1 MSSTA
6 TAPKKSAKKSTAT
19 TPAPTTVAAAPAPVS
34 AAPVAVAS
42 IAVAAPAPVATAPAP
57 VAATEENVDIT
68 AQFTSLVE
76 AVNAARTAINTI
88 HSNMKKLE
96 KQIPRELKK
105 ASKGGRR
112 RRAAPA
118 DGSAPA
124 EKKPSVFTIPTQIS
138 DALATFLGE
147 AKGSKPKR
155 SEVTTRV
162 CKYARDHNLMDKQ
175 FINADAPLRK
185 LLGLKESDQLKIL
198 NLQRYLAPHYPEA
211 KAKKAAAAAT
221 AAPAAATTT
230 ARKA

>member
-1 MSSTA
+1 MSSSA

-19 TPAPTTVAAAPAPVS
+19 APAPSTATASPAPVV
-34 AAPVAVAS
+34 AAPVVVAPATVAPVA
-42 IAVAAPAPVATAPAP
+42 AVAAPAPVA
-57 VAATEENVDIT
+57 AAEENVDIT

-118 DGSAPA
+118 DGSAPV

-138 DALATFLGE
+138 DALSTFLGLP
-147 AKGSKPKR
+147 KGSLISR
-155 SEVTTRV
+155 AEVTTRV
-162 CKYARDHNLMDKQ
+162 CKYATEKGLMEKQ
-175 FINADAPLRK
+175 VIKPDATLRK
-185 LLGLKESDQLKIL
+185 LLNVSESDTLRIL
-198 NLQRYLAPHYPEA
+198 NLQKYLSGHYPLSVAA
-211 KAKKAAAAAT
+211 KAAKAATAAAAAAT
-221 AAPAAATTT
+221 PAPARA
-230 ARKA
+230 

>member
-118 DGSAPA
+118 DGSAPV

-138 DALATFLGE
+138 DALATFLGLP
-147 AKGSKPKR
+147 KGSLISR
-155 SEVTTRV
+155 AEVTTRV
-162 CKYARDHNLMDKQ
+162 CKYATEKGLMEKQ
-175 FINADAPLRK
+175 VIKPDATLRK
-185 LLGLKESDQLKIL
+185 LLNVNESDTLRIL
-198 NLQRYLAPHYPEA
+198 NLQKYLSSHYPLSVAA
-211 KAKKAAAAAT
+211 KAAKAAAAA
-221 AAPAAATTT
+221 AAPARA
-230 ARKA
+230 

>member
-1 MSSTA
+1 MSSS
-6 TAPKKSAKKSTAT
+6 APAAKKSAKKATAPTAT
-19 TPAPTTVAAAPAPVS
+19 VAATPAPV
-34 AAPVAVAS
+34 AAPVV
-42 IAVAAPAPVATAPAP
+42 VAAPAPATVAPVATAT
-57 VAATEENVDIT
+57 VAAEENVDIT

-138 DALATFLGE
+138 DALATFLGLP
-147 AKGSKPKR
+147 KGSLISR
-155 SEVTTRV
+155 AEVTTRV
-162 CKYARDHNLMDKQ
+162 CKYATEKGLMEKQ
-175 FINADAPLRK
+175 VIKPDATLRK
-185 LLGLKESDQLKIL
+185 LLNVNESDVLRIL
-198 NLQRYLAPHYPEA
+198 NLQKYLSSHYPLSVAA
-211 KAKKAAAAAT
+211 KAAKAAAAAT
-221 AAPAAATTT
+221 PAAPRA
-230 ARKA
+230 

>member
-6 TAPKKSAKKSTAT
+6 TAPKKSAKKSTATAT

-118 DGSAPA
+118 DGSAPV

-138 DALATFLGE
+138 DALATFLGLP
-147 AKGSKPKR
+147 KGSLISR
-155 SEVTTRV
+155 AEVTTRV
-162 CKYARDHNLMDKQ
+162 CKYATEKGLMEKQ
-175 FINADAPLRK
+175 VIKPDATLRK
-185 LLGLKESDQLKIL
+185 LLNVNESDTLRIL
-198 NLQRYLAPHYPEA
+198 NLQKYLSSHYPLSVAA
-211 KAKKAAAAAT
+211 KAAKAAAAA
-221 AAPAAATTT
+221 AAPARA
-230 ARKA
+230 

>member
-1 MSSTA
+1 MSSSA
-6 TAPKKSAKKSTAT
+6 TAPKKSAKKSAAT
-19 TPAPTTVAAAPAPVS
+19 TPAPATATATPAPVV
-34 AAPVAVAS
+34 ATPVVVAPATVAPVA
-42 IAVAAPAPVATAPAP
+42 AVAAPAPVA
-57 VAATEENVDIT
+57 AAEENVDIT

-138 DALATFLGE
+138 DALATFLGLP
-147 AKGSKPKR
+147 KGSLISR
-155 SEVTTRV
+155 AEVTTRV
-162 CKYARDHNLMDKQ
+162 CKYATEKGLMEKQ
-175 FINADAPLRK
+175 VIKPDATLRK
-185 LLGLKESDQLKIL
+185 LLNVNESDVLRIL
-198 NLQRYLAPHYPEA
+198 NLQKYLSSHYPLSVAA
-211 KAKKAAAAAT
+211 KAAKAAAAA
-221 AAPAAATTT
+221 APAAAR
-230 ARKA
+230 A

>member
-1 MSSTA
+1 MSSSA
-6 TAPKKSAKKSTAT
+6 TAPKKSAKKSTAS
-19 TPAPTTVAAAPAPVS
+19 TPAASTAAAAPAPVV
-34 AAPVAVAS
+34 AAPVVVAPAPVS
-42 IAVAAPAPVATAPAP
+42 VPAPATAAPAPV
-57 VAATEENVDIT
+57 ATEENVDIT

-138 DALATFLGE
+138 DALSTFLGLP
-147 AKGSKPKR
+147 KGSLISR
-155 SEVTTRV
+155 AEVTTRV
-162 CKYARDHNLMDKQ
+162 CKYATEKGLMEKQ
-175 FINADAPLRK
+175 VIKPDATLRK
-185 LLGLKESDQLKIL
+185 LLNVNESDTLRIL
-198 NLQRYLAPHYPEA
+198 NLQKYLSGHYPLSVAA
-211 KAKKAAAAAT
+211 KAAKAAAAA
-221 AAPAAATTT
+221 AAPARA
-230 ARKA
+230 

>member
-1 MSSTA
+1 MSSPA
-6 TAPKKSAKKSTAT
+6 TAPKKTTKKSTA
-19 TPAPTTVAAAPAPVS
+19 S
-34 AAPVAVAS
+34 AT
-42 IAVAAPAPVATAPAP
+42 AVAAPAPVIAAPAP
-57 VAATEENVDIT
+57 VVVAPVVAAPAPVAAAATEENVDIT

-138 DALATFLGE
+138 DALATFLGLP
-147 AKGSKPKR
+147 KGSLISR
-155 SEVTTRV
+155 AEVTTRV
-162 CKYARDHNLMDKQ
+162 CKYATEKGLMEKQ
-175 FINADAPLRK
+175 VIKPDATLRK
-185 LLGLKESDQLKIL
+185 LLNVNESDTLRIL
-198 NLQRYLAPHYPEA
+198 NLQKYLSSHYPLSVAA
-211 KAKKAAAAAT
+211 KAAKAAAAAT
-221 AAPAAATTT
+221 PAAPRA
-230 ARKA
+230 

>member
-1 MSSTA
+1 MSSSA
-6 TAPKKSAKKSTAT
+6 TAPKKSAKKSAAST
-19 TPAPTTVAAAPAPVS
+19 TPATAAS
-34 AAPVAVAS
+34 
-42 IAVAAPAPVATAPAP
+42 VAAPAPVVAAPVVVAPAPVSVPAPATAAP

-118 DGSAPA
+118 DGSAPV

-138 DALATFLGE
+138 DALATFLGLP
-147 AKGSKPKR
+147 KGSLISR
-155 SEVTTRV
+155 AEVTTRV
-162 CKYARDHNLMDKQ
+162 CKYATEKGLMEKQ
-175 FINADAPLRK
+175 VIKPDATLRK
-185 LLGLKESDQLKIL
+185 LLNVNESDTLRIL
-198 NLQRYLAPHYPEA
+198 NLQKYLSSHYPLSVAA
-211 KAKKAAAAAT
+211 KAAKAAAAA
-221 AAPAAATTT
+221 AAPARA
-230 ARKA
+230 

>member
-1 MSSTA
+1 MSSSA
-6 TAPKKSAKKSTAT
+6 TAPKKSAKKSTAST
-19 TPAPTTVAAAPAPVS
+19 TPAATAAPAPVVAAPVVVAPAPVS
-34 AAPVAVAS
+34 VPAPATAAPVA
-42 IAVAAPAPVATAPAP
+42 AA
-57 VAATEENVDIT
+57 EENVDIT

-138 DALATFLGE
+138 DALSTFLGLP
-147 AKGSKPKR
+147 KGSLISR
-155 SEVTTRV
+155 AEVTTRV
-162 CKYARDHNLMDKQ
+162 CKYATEKGLMEKQ
-175 FINADAPLRK
+175 VIKPDATLRK
-185 LLGLKESDQLKIL
+185 LLNVNESDTLRIL
-198 NLQRYLAPHYPEA
+198 NLQKYLSGHYPLSVAA
-211 KAKKAAAAAT
+211 KAAKAATAAAAA
-221 AAPAAATTT
+221 AAPARA
-230 ARKA
+230 

>member
-1 MSSTA
+1 MSSSA
-6 TAPKKSAKKSTAT
+6 TAPKKTTKKSTA
-19 TPAPTTVAAAPAPVS
+19 APTP
-34 AAPVAVAS
+34 
-42 IAVAAPAPVATAPAP
+42 AVAAPAPVAAPVIVAAPAP
-57 VAATEENVDIT
+57 VVVAPVVAATATATEENVDIT

-138 DALATFLGE
+138 DALATFLGLP
-147 AKGSKPKR
+147 KGSLISR
-155 SEVTTRV
+155 AEVTTRV
-162 CKYARDHNLMDKQ
+162 CKYATEKGLMEKQ
-175 FINADAPLRK
+175 VIKPDATLRK
-185 LLGLKESDQLKIL
+185 LLNVNESDVLRIL
-198 NLQRYLAPHYPEA
+198 NLQKYLSSHYPLSVAA
-211 KAKKAAAAAT
+211 KAAKAAAAA
-221 AAPAAATTT
+221 APAAAR
-230 ARKA
+230 A

>member
-1 MSSTA
+1 MSSSA
-6 TAPKKSAKKSTAT
+6 TAPKKTTKKSTA
-19 TPAPTTVAAAPAPVS
+19 S
-34 AAPVAVAS
+34 AT
-42 IAVAAPAPVATAPAP
+42 AVAAPAPVIAAPAPAP
-57 VAATEENVDIT
+57 VVTAVVAPTVAAPATVAAAEENVDIT

-138 DALATFLGE
+138 DALATFLGLP
-147 AKGSKPKR
+147 KGSLISR
-155 SEVTTRV
+155 AEVTTRV
-162 CKYARDHNLMDKQ
+162 CKYATEKGLMEKQ
-175 FINADAPLRK
+175 VIKPDATLRK
-185 LLGLKESDQLKIL
+185 LLNVNESDVLRIL
-198 NLQRYLAPHYPEA
+198 NLQKYLSSHYPLSVAA
-211 KAKKAAAAAT
+211 KAAKAAAAAT
-221 AAPAAATTT
+221 PAAPRA
-230 ARKA
+230 

>member
-1 MSSTA
+1 MSSSA
-6 TAPKKSAKKSTAT
+6 TAPKKTTKKSTAT
-19 TPAPTTVAAAPAPVS
+19 ATTA
-34 AAPVAVAS
+34 
-42 IAVAAPAPVATAPAP
+42 AVAAPAPVIAAPAPVVVASTVVAPAITAPAP
-57 VAATEENVDIT
+57 VAAEENVDIT

-138 DALATFLGE
+138 DALATFLGLP
-147 AKGSKPKR
+147 KGSLISR
-155 SEVTTRV
+155 AEVTTRV
-162 CKYARDHNLMDKQ
+162 CKYATEKGLMEKQ
-175 FINADAPLRK
+175 VIKPDATLRK
-185 LLGLKESDQLKIL
+185 LLNVNESDVLRIL
-198 NLQRYLAPHYPEA
+198 NLQKYLSSHYPLSVAA
-211 KAKKAAAAAT
+211 KAAKAAAAA
-221 AAPAAATTT
+221 APVAPRA
-230 ARKA
+230 

>member
-1 MSSTA
+1 MSSST
-6 TAPKKSAKKSTAT
+6 TAPKKTTKKSTA
-19 TPAPTTVAAAPAPVS
+19 S
-34 AAPVAVAS
+34 AT
-42 IAVAAPAPVATAPAP
+42 AVAAPAPVIAAPAPAP
-57 VAATEENVDIT
+57 VVTAVVAPAVAAPAPAAEENVDIT

-138 DALATFLGE
+138 DALSTFLGLP
-147 AKGSKPKR
+147 KGSLISR
-155 SEVTTRV
+155 AEVTTRV
-162 CKYARDHNLMDKQ
+162 CKYATEKGLMEKQ
-175 FINADAPLRK
+175 VIKPDATLRK
-185 LLGLKESDQLKIL
+185 LLNVNESDVLRIL
-198 NLQRYLAPHYPEA
+198 NLQKYLSSHYPLSVAA
-211 KAKKAAAAAT
+211 KAAKAAAAA
-221 AAPAAATTT
+221 APVAPRA
-230 ARKA
+230 

>member
-1 MSSTA
+1 MSSSA

-19 TPAPTTVAAAPAPVS
+19 APAPSTATASPAPVV
-34 AAPVAVAS
+34 AAPVVVAPATVAPVA
-42 IAVAAPAPVATAPAP
+42 AVAAPAPVA
-57 VAATEENVDIT
+57 AAEENVDIT

-118 DGSAPA
+118 DGSAPV

-138 DALATFLGE
+138 DALSTFLGLP
-147 AKGSKPKR
+147 KGSLISR
-155 SEVTTRV
+155 AEVTTRV
-162 CKYARDHNLMDKQ
+162 CKYATEKGLMEKQ
-175 FINADAPLRK
+175 VIKPDATLRK
-185 LLGLKESDQLKIL
+185 LLNVSESDTLRIL
-198 NLQRYLAPHYPEA
+198 NLQKYLSGHYPLSVAA
-211 KAKKAAAAAT
+211 KAAKAATAAAAAT
-221 AAPAAATTT
+221 PAPARA
-230 ARKA
+230 